1 MAQLVAAIEQVPEQQ
16 HSPPGKVGLLG
27 QFIQRRQ
34 EAIANLSAFG
44 SKGQT
49 KDESFEPPE
58 DDTSDDDTSDDD
70 TSEGDSKDS
79 DGD

>member
-16 HSPPGKVGLLG
+16 YSPPGKVGLLG

-34 EAIANLSAFG
+34 EAIAKLSPFG
-44 SKGQT
+44 SKGQN

-58 DDTSDDDTSDDD
+58 DDTSNDD
-70 TSEGDSKDS
+70 TSEDDSKDS